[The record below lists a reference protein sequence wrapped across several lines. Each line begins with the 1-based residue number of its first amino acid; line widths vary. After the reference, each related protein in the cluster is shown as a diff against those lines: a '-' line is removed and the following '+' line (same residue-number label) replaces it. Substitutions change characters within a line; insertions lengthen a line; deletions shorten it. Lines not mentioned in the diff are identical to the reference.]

1 MKLDKAECGKTY
13 RILSVN
19 APPALAERLRM
30 LNIAAGRRVRLLR
43 RAPFGGGLM
52 LDAEG
57 VRLAVRPTLA
67 QTIEAAECPCA
78 ETAAGYG
85 APQGV
90 QTVRV
95 AGKTAPSA
103 SSRICAQA
111 HVAASVHTSGAKT
124 PRLHAD
130 AYAEQGMRADTGAE
144 CGSRRGRRPRR
155 GKKKAG
161 GSGRRGAEK
170 RSGAQQGVPRLLL
183 VGNPNCGKSTLFNA
197 LTGGHAKTGNWHG
210 VTVGVQ
216 GRAAQLCSVRA
227 EVYDLPGIYS
237 LEPYS
242 LEEKI
247 ARREILSGGYDLTV
261 CVAEALTL
269 PRALSL
275 VSEALV
281 LGRRAVLVV
290 TMADLLQK
298 RGGRLNVPALSARL
312 GVPVL
317 ALSAHR
323 RRDLARLRAFLA
335 EQLASAPSAGNTA
348 GVREANGTEAC
359 EGTEGKEA
367 EEAGER
373 AEGKETAG
381 KGAQGT
387 AADGTTMHAAAADG
401 TPPVQPAE
409 ALLAGIYEAGAR
421 QEGRFARLVYSRRF
435 ALPFFFLVLAAVF
448 WLAFGAHM
456 PGVMLK
462 SLIETAVAEQLG
474 GALARLAAAGG
485 AAAAADFLQALS
497 GCLGMLLSFLPQ
509 LAILYFALFL
519 LEESGFLSAL
529 AFMTD
534 GVFRRVGLTGR
545 AVFSL
550 LLGFG
555 CTAAAILTTRGL
567 ESKQVQRRVILILP
581 FISCSAKL
589 PVWLALA
596 GSFFGGSVL
605 FVLAMYAFGVALA
618 FAAALLLKRLVKG
631 EETFVLEL
639 APLQFPSLRLACRSL
654 RFSLLQFIIKV
665 VTVVA
670 GFFVAVWALLS
681 FSFSFVYVGAASGQG
696 MLAVLCR
703 GLRYL
708 FYPMGIT
715 DWRVALAALSGL
727 IAKENVAGMFALF
740 YGDTLSA
747 AMSLPSAAAF
757 AVFLLACSP
766 CVSALAAAAREEG
779 ARRAV
784 LYAAVQTAAALLLAY
799 AAYALLAF
807 PAFTVAAALAAA
819 AVALLAKEIF
829 HAKIHRAAGDR
840 LARLHRQHLPAG
852 VVRPAAPPAR
862 TRGARKRR
870 KGRRK
875 RAALRGRR
883 SRLLHHPRRRGAPLL
898 YRSIPRRKCPDRR

>member
-85 APQGV
+85 APQGA

-103 SSRICAQA
+103 FSRICAQA
-111 HVAASVHTSGAKT
+111 HVAASVHASGAKM

-144 CGSRRGRRPRR
+144 YGSRRGRRPRR

-170 RSGAQQGVPRLLL
+170 RSGAQQGAPRLLL

-335 EQLASAPSAGNTA
+335 EQLASAPSAN
-348 GVREANGTEAC
+348 
-359 EGTEGKEA
+359 KPPS
-367 EEAGER
+367 
-373 AEGKETAG
+373 ETAR
-381 KGAQGT
+381 
-387 AADGTTMHAAAADG
+387 
-401 TPPVQPAE
+401 PSVQPAE

-435 ALPFFFLVLAAVF
+435 ALPFFFFVLAAVF

-605 FVLAMYAFGVALA
+605 FVLAMYALGVALA

-740 YGDTLSA
+740 YGDALSA

-757 AVFLLACSP
+757 AVFLLCCSP
-766 CVSALAAAAREEG
+766 CVSAIAAAAREEG

-784 LYAAVQTAAALLLAY
+784 LYAAVQTAAALLLGY

-807 PAFTVAAALAAA
+807 PAFTIAAAFAAA

>member
-1 MKLDKAECGKTY
+1 M
-13 RILSVN
+13 
-19 APPALAERLRM
+19 
-30 LNIAAGRRVRLLR
+30 
-43 RAPFGGGLM
+43 
-52 LDAEG
+52 
-57 VRLAVRPTLA
+57 
-67 QTIEAAECPCA
+67 
-78 ETAAGYG
+78 
-85 APQGV
+85 
-90 QTVRV
+90 
-95 AGKTAPSA
+95 
-103 SSRICAQA
+103 
-111 HVAASVHTSGAKT
+111 
-124 PRLHAD
+124 
-130 AYAEQGMRADTGAE
+130 
-144 CGSRRGRRPRR
+144 
-155 GKKKAG
+155 
-161 GSGRRGAEK
+161 
-170 RSGAQQGVPRLLL
+170 
-183 VGNPNCGKSTLFNA
+183 
-197 LTGGHAKTGNWHG
+197 
-210 VTVGVQ
+210 
-216 GRAAQLCSVRA
+216 
-227 EVYDLPGIYS
+227 
-237 LEPYS
+237 
-242 LEEKI
+242 
-247 ARREILSGGYDLTV
+247 
-261 CVAEALTL
+261 
-269 PRALSL
+269 
-275 VSEALV
+275 
-281 LGRRAVLVV
+281 
-290 TMADLLQK
+290 
-298 RGGRLNVPALSARL
+298 
-312 GVPVL
+312 
-317 ALSAHR
+317 
-323 RRDLARLRAFLA
+323 
-335 EQLASAPSAGNTA
+335 
-348 GVREANGTEAC
+348 
-359 EGTEGKEA
+359 
-367 EEAGER
+367 
-373 AEGKETAG
+373 
-381 KGAQGT
+381 
-387 AADGTTMHAAAADG
+387 
-401 TPPVQPAE
+401 
-409 ALLAGIYEAGAR
+409 
-421 QEGRFARLVYSRRF
+421 
-435 ALPFFFLVLAAVF
+435 LAAVF

-605 FVLAMYAFGVALA
+605 FVLAMYALGVALA

-696 MLAVLCR
+696 MLAVFCR

-757 AVFLLACSP
+757 AVFLLCCSP
-766 CVSALAAAAREEG
+766 CVSAIAAAAREEG

-784 LYAAVQTAAALLLAY
+784 LYAAVQTAAALLLGY

>member
-85 APQGV
+85 APQGA

-95 AGKTAPSA
+95 ADKTAPSA

-111 HVAASVHTSGAKT
+111 HVAASVHASGAKT

-130 AYAEQGMRADTGAE
+130 AYAKQGMRADTGAE
-144 CGSRRGRRPRR
+144 YGSRRGRRPRR

-170 RSGAQQGVPRLLL
+170 RSGAQQGAPRLLL

-216 GRAAQLCSVRA
+216 GRAAQLCGVRA

-335 EQLASAPSAGNTA
+335 EQLVASAPSAN
-348 GVREANGTEAC
+348 
-359 EGTEGKEA
+359 KPPS
-367 EEAGER
+367 
-373 AEGKETAG
+373 ETAQPS
-381 KGAQGT
+381 A
-387 AADGTTMHAAAADG
+387 
-401 TPPVQPAE
+401 QPAE

-605 FVLAMYAFGVALA
+605 FVLAMYALGVALA

-681 FSFSFVYVGAASGQG
+681 FSFSFVYVGVASGQG

-747 AMSLPSAAAF
+747 AMSLPSAVAF
-757 AVFLLACSP
+757 AVFLLCCSP
-766 CVSALAAAAREEG
+766 CVSAIAAAAREEG

-784 LYAAVQTAAALLLAY
+784 LYAAVQTAAALLLGY

>member
-67 QTIEAAECPCA
+67 LTIEEAEYPCA

-85 APQGV
+85 ASQGV

-111 HVAASVHTSGAKT
+111 HVAASVHASGAKT

-130 AYAEQGMRADTGAE
+130 AYAKQGMRADTGAE
-144 CGSRRGRRPRR
+144 YGSRRGRRPRR

-161 GSGRRGAEK
+161 GAGRRGAEK
-170 RSGAQQGVPRLLL
+170 RSGIQQGVPRLLL

-216 GRAAQLCSVRA
+216 GRAAQLCGVRA

-335 EQLASAPSAGNTA
+335 EQLASAPSA
-348 GVREANGTEAC
+348 ED
-359 EGTEGKEA
+359 KPPS
-367 EEAGER
+367 
-373 AEGKETAG
+373 
-381 KGAQGT
+381 GA
-387 AADGTTMHAAAADG
+387 AR
-401 TPPVQPAE
+401 PSVQPAE

-605 FVLAMYAFGVALA
+605 FVLAMYALGVALA

-696 MLAVLCR
+696 MLAVFCR

-747 AMSLPSAAAF
+747 AMSLPSAVAF
-757 AVFLLACSP
+757 AVFLLCCSP
-766 CVSALAAAAREEG
+766 CVSAIAAAAREEG

-784 LYAAVQTAAALLLAY
+784 LYAAVQTAAALLLGY

-807 PAFTVAAALAAA
+807 PAFTVAAAFAAA

>member
-85 APQGV
+85 APQGA

-103 SSRICAQA
+103 FSRICAQA
-111 HVAASVHTSGAKT
+111 HVAASVHASGAKT

-144 CGSRRGRRPRR
+144 YGSRRGRRPRR

-161 GSGRRGAEK
+161 GAGRRGAEK
-170 RSGAQQGVPRLLL
+170 RSGIQQGVPRLLL

-216 GRAAQLCSVRA
+216 GRAAQLCGVRA

-335 EQLASAPSAGNTA
+335 EQLASAPSA
-348 GVREANGTEAC
+348 ED
-359 EGTEGKEA
+359 KPPS
-367 EEAGER
+367 
-373 AEGKETAG
+373 
-381 KGAQGT
+381 GA
-387 AADGTTMHAAAADG
+387 AR
-401 TPPVQPAE
+401 PSVQPAE

-605 FVLAMYAFGVALA
+605 FVLAMYALGVALA

-696 MLAVLCR
+696 MLAVFCR

-747 AMSLPSAAAF
+747 AMSLPSAVAF
-757 AVFLLACSP
+757 AVFLLCCSP
-766 CVSALAAAAREEG
+766 CVSAIAAAAREEG

-784 LYAAVQTAAALLLAY
+784 LYAAVQTAAALLLGY

-807 PAFTVAAALAAA
+807 PAFTVAAAFAAA

>member
-85 APQGV
+85 APQGA

-103 SSRICAQA
+103 FSRICAQA

-216 GRAAQLCSVRA
+216 GRAAQLCGVRA

-335 EQLASAPSAGNTA
+335 EQLASAPSA
-348 GVREANGTEAC
+348 ED
-359 EGTEGKEA
+359 KPPS
-367 EEAGER
+367 
-373 AEGKETAG
+373 ETAQPS
-381 KGAQGT
+381 A
-387 AADGTTMHAAAADG
+387 
-401 TPPVQPAE
+401 QPAE

-421 QEGRFARLVYSRRF
+421 QEGRFARLIYSRRF

-589 PVWLALA
+589 PVWLAFA

-605 FVLAMYAFGVALA
+605 FVFAMYALGVALA

-740 YGDTLSA
+740 YGDALSA

-757 AVFLLACSP
+757 AVFLLCCSP
-766 CVSALAAAAREEG
+766 CVSAIAAAAREEG

-784 LYAAVQTAAALLLAY
+784 LFAALQTAAALLLGY

>member
-111 HVAASVHTSGAKT
+111 HVAASVHASGAKT

-144 CGSRRGRRPRR
+144 YGSRRGRRPRR

-170 RSGAQQGVPRLLL
+170 RSGAQQGAPRLLL

-216 GRAAQLCSVRA
+216 GRAAQLCGVRA

-335 EQLASAPSAGNTA
+335 EQLASAPSA
-348 GVREANGTEAC
+348 ED
-359 EGTEGKEA
+359 KPPS
-367 EEAGER
+367 
-373 AEGKETAG
+373 ETAQPS
-381 KGAQGT
+381 A
-387 AADGTTMHAAAADG
+387 
-401 TPPVQPAE
+401 QPAE

-421 QEGRFARLVYSRRF
+421 QEGRFARLIYSRRF

-448 WLAFGAHM
+448 WLAFGARM

-589 PVWLALA
+589 PVWLAFA

-605 FVLAMYAFGVALA
+605 FVFAMYALGVALA

-740 YGDTLSA
+740 YGDALSA

-757 AVFLLACSP
+757 AVFLLCCSP
-766 CVSALAAAAREEG
+766 CVSAIAAAAREEG

-784 LYAAVQTAAALLLAY
+784 LFAALQTAAALLLGY

-852 VVRPAAPPAR
+852 GVRPAAPPAR

>member
-78 ETAAGYG
+78 GTAAGYG
-85 APQGV
+85 APQGA

-95 AGKTAPSA
+95 AGKTVPSA

-111 HVAASVHTSGAKT
+111 HVAASVHASGAKP

-161 GSGRRGAEK
+161 GAGRRGAEK
-170 RSGAQQGVPRLLL
+170 RSGIQQGAPRLLL

-216 GRAAQLCSVRA
+216 GRAAQLCGVRA

-335 EQLASAPSAGNTA
+335 EQLVASAPSAN
-348 GVREANGTEAC
+348 
-359 EGTEGKEA
+359 KPPS
-367 EEAGER
+367 
-373 AEGKETAG
+373 ETAR
-381 KGAQGT
+381 
-387 AADGTTMHAAAADG
+387 
-401 TPPVQPAE
+401 PSVQPAE

-567 ESKQVQRRVILILP
+567 ESKRVQRRVILILP

-605 FVLAMYAFGVALA
+605 FVLAMYALGVALA

-670 GFFVAVWALLS
+670 GFFVAVWAFLS

-696 MLAVLCR
+696 MLAVFCR

-740 YGDTLSA
+740 YGDALSA

-757 AVFLLACSP
+757 AVFLLCCSP
-766 CVSALAAAAREEG
+766 CVSAIAAAAREEG

-784 LYAAVQTAAALLLAY
+784 LYAAVQTAAALLLGY

>member
-85 APQGV
+85 APQGA

-111 HVAASVHTSGAKT
+111 HVAASVHASGAKT

-144 CGSRRGRRPRR
+144 CGSRHGRRPRR

-216 GRAAQLCSVRA
+216 GRAAQLCGVRA

-335 EQLASAPSAGNTA
+335 EQLASAPSA
-348 GVREANGTEAC
+348 ED
-359 EGTEGKEA
+359 KPPS
-367 EEAGER
+367 
-373 AEGKETAG
+373 ETAR
-381 KGAQGT
+381 
-387 AADGTTMHAAAADG
+387 
-401 TPPVQPAE
+401 PSVQPAE

-421 QEGRFARLVYSRRF
+421 QEGRFARLIYSRRF

-497 GCLGMLLSFLPQ
+497 GCLGMLFSFLPQ

-605 FVLAMYAFGVALA
+605 FVLAMYALGVALA

-696 MLAVLCR
+696 MLAVFSR

-757 AVFLLACSP
+757 AVFLLCCSP
-766 CVSALAAAAREEG
+766 CVSAIAAAAREEG

-784 LYAAVQTAAALLLAY
+784 LYAAVQTAAALLLGY

-898 YRSIPRRKCPDRR
+898 YRSLPRRKCPDRR

>member
-85 APQGV
+85 APQGA

-144 CGSRRGRRPRR
+144 YGSRRGRRPRR

-161 GSGRRGAEK
+161 GAGRRGAEK
-170 RSGAQQGVPRLLL
+170 RSGIQQGVPRLLL

-216 GRAAQLCSVRA
+216 GRAAQLCGVRA

-317 ALSAHR
+317 ALSAHC

-335 EQLASAPSAGNTA
+335 EQLASAPSA
-348 GVREANGTEAC
+348 ED
-359 EGTEGKEA
+359 KPPS
-367 EEAGER
+367 
-373 AEGKETAG
+373 ETAR
-381 KGAQGT
+381 
-387 AADGTTMHAAAADG
+387 
-401 TPPVQPAE
+401 PSVQPAE

-435 ALPFFFLVLAAVF
+435 ALPFFFFVLAAVF

-696 MLAVLCR
+696 MLAVFCR

-757 AVFLLACSP
+757 AVFLLCCSP
-766 CVSALAAAAREEG
+766 CVSAIAAAAREEG

-784 LYAAVQTAAALLLAY
+784 LYAAVQTAAALLLGY

-852 VVRPAAPPAR
+852 VVRPAAPSAR

>member
-85 APQGV
+85 APQGA

-111 HVAASVHTSGAKT
+111 HVAASVHASGAKP

-144 CGSRRGRRPRR
+144 YGSRRGRSPRR

-161 GSGRRGAEK
+161 GAGRRGAEK
-170 RSGAQQGVPRLLL
+170 RSGIQQGVPRLLL

-216 GRAAQLCSVRA
+216 GRAAQLCGVRA

-335 EQLASAPSAGNTA
+335 EQLASAPSA
-348 GVREANGTEAC
+348 ED
-359 EGTEGKEA
+359 KPPS
-367 EEAGER
+367 
-373 AEGKETAG
+373 
-381 KGAQGT
+381 GA
-387 AADGTTMHAAAADG
+387 AR
-401 TPPVQPAE
+401 PSVQPAE

-589 PVWLALA
+589 PVWLAFA

-605 FVLAMYAFGVALA
+605 FVFAMYALGVALA

-740 YGDTLSA
+740 YGDALSA

-757 AVFLLACSP
+757 AVFLLCCSP
-766 CVSALAAAAREEG
+766 CVSAIAAAAREEG

-784 LYAAVQTAAALLLAY
+784 LYAAVQTAAALLLGY

>member
-85 APQGV
+85 APQGA

-103 SSRICAQA
+103 FSRICAQA

-161 GSGRRGAEK
+161 GAGRRGAEK
-170 RSGAQQGVPRLLL
+170 RSGIQQGVPRLLL

-216 GRAAQLCSVRA
+216 GRAAQLCGVRA

-335 EQLASAPSAGNTA
+335 EQLASALSANKPPS
-348 GVREANGTEAC
+348 
-359 EGTEGKEA
+359 
-367 EEAGER
+367 
-373 AEGKETAG
+373 ETAR
-381 KGAQGT
+381 
-387 AADGTTMHAAAADG
+387 
-401 TPPVQPAE
+401 PSVQPAE

-605 FVLAMYAFGVALA
+605 FVLAMYALGVALA

-696 MLAVLCR
+696 MLAVFCR

-757 AVFLLACSP
+757 AVFLLCCSP
-766 CVSALAAAAREEG
+766 CVSAIAAAAREEG

-784 LYAAVQTAAALLLAY
+784 LYAAVQTAAALLLGY

>member
-1 MKLDKAECGKTY
+1 
-13 RILSVN
+13 
-19 APPALAERLRM
+19 M

-85 APQGV
+85 APQGA
-90 QTVRV
+90 QTVHV

-103 SSRICAQA
+103 FSRICAQA
-111 HVAASVHTSGAKT
+111 HVAASVHASGAKT

-144 CGSRRGRRPRR
+144 CGSRHGRRPRR

-216 GRAAQLCSVRA
+216 GRAAQLCGVRA

-335 EQLASAPSAGNTA
+335 EQLASAPSA
-348 GVREANGTEAC
+348 ED
-359 EGTEGKEA
+359 KPPS
-367 EEAGER
+367 
-373 AEGKETAG
+373 
-381 KGAQGT
+381 GA
-387 AADGTTMHAAAADG
+387 AR
-401 TPPVQPAE
+401 PSVQPAE

-605 FVLAMYAFGVALA
+605 FVLAMYALGVALA

-696 MLAVLCR
+696 MLAVFCR

-740 YGDTLSA
+740 YGDALSA

-757 AVFLLACSP
+757 AVFLLCCSP
-766 CVSALAAAAREEG
+766 CVSAIAAAAREEG

-784 LYAAVQTAAALLLAY
+784 LYAAVQTAAALLLGY

-807 PAFTVAAALAAA
+807 PAFTVAAAFAAA

>member
-111 HVAASVHTSGAKT
+111 HVAASVHASGAKT

-130 AYAEQGMRADTGAE
+130 AYAKQGMRADTGAE
-144 CGSRRGRRPRR
+144 YGSRRGRRPRR

-161 GSGRRGAEK
+161 GAGRRGAEK
-170 RSGAQQGVPRLLL
+170 RSGIQQGVPRLLL

-216 GRAAQLCSVRA
+216 GRAAQLCGVRA

-335 EQLASAPSAGNTA
+335 EQLASAPSA
-348 GVREANGTEAC
+348 ED
-359 EGTEGKEA
+359 KPPS
-367 EEAGER
+367 
-373 AEGKETAG
+373 ETAR
-381 KGAQGT
+381 
-387 AADGTTMHAAAADG
+387 
-401 TPPVQPAE
+401 PSVQPAE

-757 AVFLLACSP
+757 AVFLLCCSP
-766 CVSALAAAAREEG
+766 CVSAIAAAAREEG

>member
-111 HVAASVHTSGAKT
+111 HVAASVHASGAKT

-130 AYAEQGMRADTGAE
+130 AYAKQGMRADTGAE
-144 CGSRRGRRPRR
+144 YGSRRGRRPRR

-161 GSGRRGAEK
+161 GSGRRGAGK
-170 RSGAQQGVPRLLL
+170 RSGIQQGVPRLLL

-216 GRAAQLCSVRA
+216 GRAAQLCGVRA

-335 EQLASAPSAGNTA
+335 EQLASAPSA
-348 GVREANGTEAC
+348 ED
-359 EGTEGKEA
+359 KPPS
-367 EEAGER
+367 
-373 AEGKETAG
+373 ETAR
-381 KGAQGT
+381 
-387 AADGTTMHAAAADG
+387 
-401 TPPVQPAE
+401 PSVQPAE

-757 AVFLLACSP
+757 AVFLLCCSP
-766 CVSALAAAAREEG
+766 CVSAIAAAAREEG

>member
-85 APQGV
+85 APKGA

-103 SSRICAQA
+103 FSRICAQA
-111 HVAASVHTSGAKT
+111 HVAASVHASGAKT

-130 AYAEQGMRADTGAE
+130 AYAKQGMRADTGAE
-144 CGSRRGRRPRR
+144 YGSRRGRRPRR

-161 GSGRRGAEK
+161 GAGRHGAEK
-170 RSGAQQGVPRLLL
+170 RSGIQQGAPRLLL

-216 GRAAQLCSVRA
+216 GRAAQLCGVRA

-275 VSEALV
+275 VSEALM

-335 EQLASAPSAGNTA
+335 EQLAASASSAEDKPPSETARPSA
-348 GVREANGTEAC
+348 
-359 EGTEGKEA
+359 
-367 EEAGER
+367 
-373 AEGKETAG
+373 
-381 KGAQGT
+381 
-387 AADGTTMHAAAADG
+387 
-401 TPPVQPAE
+401 QPAE

-421 QEGRFARLVYSRRF
+421 QEGRFARLIYSRRF

-567 ESKQVQRRVILILP
+567 ENKQVQRRVILILP

-605 FVLAMYAFGVALA
+605 FVFAMYALGVALA

-696 MLAVLCR
+696 MLAVFCR

-757 AVFLLACSP
+757 AVFLLCCSP
-766 CVSALAAAAREEG
+766 CVSAIAAAAREEG

-784 LYAAVQTAAALLLAY
+784 LYAAVQTAAALLLGY

>member
-85 APQGV
+85 APQGA

-95 AGKTAPSA
+95 AGKNAPSA
-103 SSRICAQA
+103 FSRICAQA
-111 HVAASVHTSGAKT
+111 HVAASVHASGAKT

-144 CGSRRGRRPRR
+144 YGSRRGRRPRR
-155 GKKKAG
+155 GKKRAG
-161 GSGRRGAEK
+161 GAGRRGAEK
-170 RSGAQQGVPRLLL
+170 RSGIQQGAPRLLL

-216 GRAAQLCSVRA
+216 GRAAQLCGVRA

-335 EQLASAPSAGNTA
+335 EQLASALSANKPPS
-348 GVREANGTEAC
+348 
-359 EGTEGKEA
+359 
-367 EEAGER
+367 
-373 AEGKETAG
+373 ETAR
-381 KGAQGT
+381 
-387 AADGTTMHAAAADG
+387 
-401 TPPVQPAE
+401 PSVQPAE

-421 QEGRFARLVYSRRF
+421 QEGRFARLIYSRRF

-605 FVLAMYAFGVALA
+605 FVLAMYALGVALA
-618 FAAALLLKRLVKG
+618 FAAALLLKRQVLG

-696 MLAVLCR
+696 MLAVFCR

-757 AVFLLACSP
+757 AVFLLCCSP
-766 CVSALAAAAREEG
+766 CVSAIAAAAREEG

-784 LYAAVQTAAALLLAY
+784 LYAAVQTAAALLLGY

>member
-57 VRLAVRPTLA
+57 VHLAVRPTLA
-67 QTIEAAECPCA
+67 QTIEAAECPCVD
-78 ETAAGYG
+78 TAAGYG
-85 APQGV
+85 APQGA

-103 SSRICAQA
+103 FSRICAQV
-111 HVAASVHTSGAKT
+111 HVAASVHASGAKT

-170 RSGAQQGVPRLLL
+170 RSGAQQGAPRLLL

-216 GRAAQLCSVRA
+216 GRAAQLCGVRA

-335 EQLASAPSAGNTA
+335 EQLASAPSA
-348 GVREANGTEAC
+348 ED
-359 EGTEGKEA
+359 KPPS
-367 EEAGER
+367 
-373 AEGKETAG
+373 ETAQPS
-381 KGAQGT
+381 A
-387 AADGTTMHAAAADG
+387 
-401 TPPVQPAE
+401 QPAE

-421 QEGRFARLVYSRRF
+421 QEGRFARLIYSRRF

-589 PVWLALA
+589 PVWLAFA

-605 FVLAMYAFGVALA
+605 FVFAMYALGVALA

-757 AVFLLACSP
+757 AVFLLCCSP
-766 CVSALAAAAREEG
+766 CVSAIAAAAREEG

>member
-85 APQGV
+85 APQGA

-103 SSRICAQA
+103 FSRICAQA
-111 HVAASVHTSGAKT
+111 HVAASVHASGAKT

-144 CGSRRGRRPRR
+144 YGSRRGRRPRC

-161 GSGRRGAEK
+161 GAGRRGAEK
-170 RSGAQQGVPRLLL
+170 RSGAQQGAPRLLL

-216 GRAAQLCSVRA
+216 GRAAQLCGVRA

-335 EQLASAPSAGNTA
+335 EQLAASAPSANKPPS
-348 GVREANGTEAC
+348 EA
-359 EGTEGKEA
+359 
-367 EEAGER
+367 
-373 AEGKETAG
+373 
-381 KGAQGT
+381 AQPS
-387 AADGTTMHAAAADG
+387 A
-401 TPPVQPAE
+401 QPAE

-421 QEGRFARLVYSRRF
+421 QEGRFAQLIYSRRF

-605 FVLAMYAFGVALA
+605 FVFAMYALGVALA
-618 FAAALLLKRLVKG
+618 FAAALLLKRLVLG

-696 MLAVLCR
+696 MLAVFCR

-757 AVFLLACSP
+757 AVFLLCCSP
-766 CVSALAAAAREEG
+766 CVSAIAAAAREEG

-784 LYAAVQTAAALLLAY
+784 LYAAVQTAAALLLGY

-807 PAFTVAAALAAA
+807 PAFTVAAAFAAA

>member
-85 APQGV
+85 APQGA

-103 SSRICAQA
+103 FSRICAQA
-111 HVAASVHTSGAKT
+111 HVAASVHASGAKT

-144 CGSRRGRRPRR
+144 YGSRRGRRPRR
-155 GKKKAG
+155 GKKRAG
-161 GSGRRGAEK
+161 GAGRRGAEK
-170 RSGAQQGVPRLLL
+170 RSGIQQGVPRLLL

-216 GRAAQLCSVRA
+216 GRAAQLCGVRA

-335 EQLASAPSAGNTA
+335 EQLAVSAPSA
-348 GVREANGTEAC
+348 ED
-359 EGTEGKEA
+359 KPPS
-367 EEAGER
+367 
-373 AEGKETAG
+373 ETAR
-381 KGAQGT
+381 
-387 AADGTTMHAAAADG
+387 
-401 TPPVQPAE
+401 PSVQPAE

-421 QEGRFARLVYSRRF
+421 QEGRFAQLIYSRRF

-696 MLAVLCR
+696 MLAVFCR

-757 AVFLLACSP
+757 AVFLLCCSP
-766 CVSALAAAAREEG
+766 CVSAIAAAAREEG

-784 LYAAVQTAAALLLAY
+784 LYAAVQTAAALLLGY
-799 AAYALLAF
+799 AAYTLLAF

>member
-19 APPALAERLRM
+19 APPALAERLRV

-85 APQGV
+85 APQGA

-103 SSRICAQA
+103 FSRICAQV
-111 HVAASVHTSGAKT
+111 HVAASVHASGAKT

-144 CGSRRGRRPRR
+144 CGRRRGRRPRR

-216 GRAAQLCSVRA
+216 GRAAQLCGVRA

-335 EQLASAPSAGNTA
+335 EQLVASAPSA
-348 GVREANGTEAC
+348 ED
-359 EGTEGKEA
+359 KPPS
-367 EEAGER
+367 
-373 AEGKETAG
+373 ETAQPS
-381 KGAQGT
+381 A
-387 AADGTTMHAAAADG
+387 
-401 TPPVQPAE
+401 QPAE
-409 ALLAGIYEAGAR
+409 ALLVGIYEAGAR
-421 QEGRFARLVYSRRF
+421 QEGRFARLIYSRRF

-462 SLIETAVAEQLG
+462 SFIETAVAEQLG

-589 PVWLALA
+589 PVWLAFA

-605 FVLAMYAFGVALA
+605 FVFAMYALGVALA
-618 FAAALLLKRLVKG
+618 FAAALLLKRLVLG

-740 YGDTLSA
+740 YGDALSA

-757 AVFLLACSP
+757 AVFLLCCSP
-766 CVSALAAAAREEG
+766 CVSAIAAAAREEG

-784 LYAAVQTAAALLLAY
+784 LYAAVQTAAALLLGY

-807 PAFTVAAALAAA
+807 PAFTVAAAFAAA

-875 RAALRGRR
+875 RVALRGRR

>member
-85 APQGV
+85 APQGA

-103 SSRICAQA
+103 FSRICAQA
-111 HVAASVHTSGAKT
+111 HVAAYVPTSGAKT

-216 GRAAQLCSVRA
+216 GRAAQLCGVRA

-335 EQLASAPSAGNTA
+335 EQLASAPSA
-348 GVREANGTEAC
+348 ED
-359 EGTEGKEA
+359 KPPS
-367 EEAGER
+367 
-373 AEGKETAG
+373 ETAQPS
-381 KGAQGT
+381 A
-387 AADGTTMHAAAADG
+387 
-401 TPPVQPAE
+401 QPAE

-421 QEGRFARLVYSRRF
+421 QEGRFARLIYSRRF

-589 PVWLALA
+589 PVWLAFA

-605 FVLAMYAFGVALA
+605 FVFAMYALGVALA

-740 YGDTLSA
+740 YGDALSA

-757 AVFLLACSP
+757 AVFLLCCSP
-766 CVSALAAAAREEG
+766 CVSAIAAAAREEG

-784 LYAAVQTAAALLLAY
+784 LFAALQTAAALLLGY

>member
-216 GRAAQLCSVRA
+216 GRAAQLCGVRA

-335 EQLASAPSAGNTA
+335 EQLASAPSANKPPS
-348 GVREANGTEAC
+348 EA
-359 EGTEGKEA
+359 
-367 EEAGER
+367 
-373 AEGKETAG
+373 
-381 KGAQGT
+381 AQ
-387 AADGTTMHAAAADG
+387 
-401 TPPVQPAE
+401 PSVQPAE

-462 SLIETAVAEQLG
+462 SLIETAVAGQLG

-605 FVLAMYAFGVALA
+605 FVLAMYALGVALA

-681 FSFSFVYVGAASGQG
+681 FSFSFVYVGVASGQG

-740 YGDTLSA
+740 YGDALSA

-757 AVFLLACSP
+757 AVFLLCCSP
-766 CVSALAAAAREEG
+766 CVSAIAAAAREEG

-784 LYAAVQTAAALLLAY
+784 LYAAVQTAAALLLGY

>member
-85 APQGV
+85 APQGA

-95 AGKTAPSA
+95 AGKTVPSA

-111 HVAASVHTSGAKT
+111 HVAASVHASGAKS

-130 AYAEQGMRADTGAE
+130 AYAGQGMRADTGAE
-144 CGSRRGRRPRR
+144 YGSRRGRRPRR

-161 GSGRRGAEK
+161 GAGRRGAEK
-170 RSGAQQGVPRLLL
+170 QSGIQQGVPRLLL

-335 EQLASAPSAGNTA
+335 EQLASAPSA
-348 GVREANGTEAC
+348 ED
-359 EGTEGKEA
+359 KPPS
-367 EEAGER
+367 
-373 AEGKETAG
+373 ETAR
-381 KGAQGT
+381 
-387 AADGTTMHAAAADG
+387 
-401 TPPVQPAE
+401 PSVQPAE

-581 FISCSAKL
+581 LISCSAKL

-605 FVLAMYAFGVALA
+605 FVLAMYALGVALA

-740 YGDTLSA
+740 YGDALSA

-757 AVFLLACSP
+757 AVFLLCCSP
-766 CVSALAAAAREEG
+766 CVSAIAAAAREEG

-784 LYAAVQTAAALLLAY
+784 LYAAVQTAAALLLGY

-883 SRLLHHPRRRGAPLL
+883 SRLLHHPRRRGAPFL
-898 YRSIPRRKCPDRR
+898 YRSIPRRNHPDRR

>member
-111 HVAASVHTSGAKT
+111 HVAASVHASGAKT

-130 AYAEQGMRADTGAE
+130 AYAKQGMRADTGAE
-144 CGSRRGRRPRR
+144 YGSRRGRRPRR

-170 RSGAQQGVPRLLL
+170 RSGAQQGAPRLLL

-216 GRAAQLCSVRA
+216 GRAAQLCGVRA

-335 EQLASAPSAGNTA
+335 EQLAASAPSAN
-348 GVREANGTEAC
+348 
-359 EGTEGKEA
+359 KPPS
-367 EEAGER
+367 
-373 AEGKETAG
+373 ETAR
-381 KGAQGT
+381 
-387 AADGTTMHAAAADG
+387 
-401 TPPVQPAE
+401 PSVQPAE

-421 QEGRFARLVYSRRF
+421 QEGRFAQLIYSRRF

-605 FVLAMYAFGVALA
+605 FVFAMYALGVALA

-757 AVFLLACSP
+757 AVFLLCCSP
-766 CVSALAAAAREEG
+766 CVSAIAAAAREEG

-784 LYAAVQTAAALLLAY
+784 LYAAVQTAAALLLGY

-852 VVRPAAPPAR
+852 GVRPAAPPAR

-898 YRSIPRRKCPDRR
+898 YRGIPRRKCPDRR

>member
-85 APQGV
+85 APQGA

-103 SSRICAQA
+103 FSRICAQA

-161 GSGRRGAEK
+161 GAGRRGAEK
-170 RSGAQQGVPRLLL
+170 RSGIQQGVPRLLL

-216 GRAAQLCSVRA
+216 GRAAQLCGVRA

-335 EQLASAPSAGNTA
+335 EQLASALSANKPPS
-348 GVREANGTEAC
+348 
-359 EGTEGKEA
+359 
-367 EEAGER
+367 
-373 AEGKETAG
+373 ETAR
-381 KGAQGT
+381 
-387 AADGTTMHAAAADG
+387 
-401 TPPVQPAE
+401 PSVQPAE

-605 FVLAMYAFGVALA
+605 FVFAMYALGVALA

-696 MLAVLCR
+696 MLAVFCR

-757 AVFLLACSP
+757 AVFLLCCSP
-766 CVSALAAAAREEG
+766 CVSAIAAAAREEG

-784 LYAAVQTAAALLLAY
+784 LYAAVQTAAALLLGY

>member
-67 QTIEAAECPCA
+67 QTIESAGCPCA

-85 APQGV
+85 ALQGA

-111 HVAASVHTSGAKT
+111 HVAASVHASGAKP

-144 CGSRRGRRPRR
+144 YGSRRGRRPRR

-161 GSGRRGAEK
+161 GAGRRGAEK
-170 RSGAQQGVPRLLL
+170 RSGIQQGVPRLLL

-216 GRAAQLCSVRA
+216 GRAAQLCGVRA

-335 EQLASAPSAGNTA
+335 EQLASAPSAN
-348 GVREANGTEAC
+348 
-359 EGTEGKEA
+359 KPPS
-367 EEAGER
+367 
-373 AEGKETAG
+373 ETAR
-381 KGAQGT
+381 
-387 AADGTTMHAAAADG
+387 
-401 TPPVQPAE
+401 PSVQPAE

-435 ALPFFFLVLAAVF
+435 ALPFFFFVLAAVF

-497 GCLGMLLSFLPQ
+497 GCLGMLFSFLPQ

-589 PVWLALA
+589 PVWLAFA

-605 FVLAMYAFGVALA
+605 FVFAMYALGVALA

-757 AVFLLACSP
+757 AVFLLCCSP
-766 CVSALAAAAREEG
+766 CVSAIAAAAREEG

-784 LYAAVQTAAALLLAY
+784 LYAAVQTAAALLLGY

>member
-19 APPALAERLRM
+19 VPPALAERLRM
-30 LNIAAGRRVRLLR
+30 LNVAAGRRVRLLR

-57 VRLAVRPTLA
+57 VRLAVRPSLA
-67 QTIEAAECPCA
+67 QAVEAAECSRA
-78 ETAAGYG
+78 DTAAGCGAPYG
-85 APQGV
+85 AQAA
-90 QTVRV
+90 RS
-95 AGKTAPSA
+95 AGKTAPPA
-103 SSRICAQA
+103 SSRICAPA
-111 HVAASVHTSGAKT
+111 HVAAPVHTSGAKP
-124 PRLHAD
+124 PRLHTD
-130 AYAEQGMRADTGAE
+130 AYAGQGIRAGTGTAAAPPA
-144 CGSRRGRRPRR
+144 RRLCR
-155 GKKKAG
+155 GKRAANG
-161 GSGRRGAEK
+161 TGRRGAEK
-170 RSGAQQGVPRLLL
+170 RRGAPQGAPRLLL

-216 GRAAQLCSVRA
+216 GRAARLCGVPA

-261 CVAEALTL
+261 CVADALTL

-275 VSEALV
+275 VSEALAHS
-281 LGRRAVLVV
+281 GRAVLVV
-290 TMADLLQK
+290 TMADLLQR
-298 RGGRLNVPALSARL
+298 RGGRLDVPALSARL

-335 EQLASAPSAGNTA
+335 EQLVAPAPA
-348 GVREANGTEAC
+348 
-359 EGTEGKEA
+359 
-367 EEAGER
+367 AGER
-373 AEGKETAG
+373 AGSGTQGEGAEG
-381 KGAQGT
+381 KGAPATVQGT
-387 AADGTTMHAAAADG
+387 AAGGA
-401 TPPVQPAE
+401 PPAQPAE

-456 PGVMLK
+456 PGVLLK

-485 AAAAADFLQALS
+485 AAAAADFLQALF
-497 GCLGMLLSFLPQ
+497 GCLGMLFSFLPQ

-605 FVLAMYAFGVALA
+605 FVFAMYALGVALA

-681 FSFSFVYVGAASGQG
+681 FSFSFVYVGAASGRG

-740 YGDTLSA
+740 YGDALSA

-757 AVFLLACSP
+757 AVFLLCCSP
-766 CVSALAAAAREEG
+766 CVSAIAAAAREEG
-779 ARRAV
+779 ARRAA
-784 LYAAVQTAAALLLAY
+784 LYAAVQTAAALLLGY

-807 PAFTVAAALAAA
+807 PAFTAAAALAAA
-819 AVALLAKEIF
+819 AIVLLAKEIV
-829 HAKIHRAAGDR
+829 HAKIHRAAGDAP
-840 LARLHRQHLPAG
+840 ARIHRQHLSAG
-852 VVRPAAPPAR
+852 VVRPAAPSAR
-862 TRGARKRR
+862 TGGARKRR

-898 YRSIPRRKCPDRR
+898 YRGVPRRKYPDRR